1 VFDRLV
7 LVHLVSWTAYPVV
20 WLLSPEGLGT
30 IGSPVEAMLFAILD
44 LAAKVGV
51 GFLAASSLRTIEK
64 NGDAGAFAPR
74 QVATS

>member
-1 VFDRLV
+1 MFDRLV
-7 LVHLVSWTAYPVV
+7 LVHLVLWTAYPVV

-30 IGSPVEAMLFAILD
+30 IGSPVEAMLFAIPD
-44 LAAKVGV
+44 LAAKVGF